1 MNPVLHMHMSDRKY
15 MTRKLTSAKI
25 RYLSVLYELS
35 RDGTGVRSVDVARE
49 LNVSRPSVHS
59 MMEKL
64 RTEGYIKKSSYGAAY
79 LTERGENTAA
89 CCAEEI
95 RKLAVPKAD

>member
-1 MNPVLHMHMSDRKY
+1 

-64 RTEGYIKKSSYGAAY
+64 RADGYIKKSSYGAAY
-79 LTERGENTAA
+79 LTERGKNTAA
-89 CCAEEI
+89 RCAEEI
-95 RKLAVPKAD
+95 CRLTGSEAD

>member
-1 MNPVLHMHMSDRKY
+1 

-25 RYLSVLYELS
+25 KYLSVLYELS
-35 RDGTGVRSVDVARE
+35 RDATGVRSVDVARE

-64 RTEGYIKKSSYGAAY
+64 RSDGYIKKSSYGAAY
-79 LTERGENTAA
+79 LTERGENTVAR
-89 CCAEEI
+89 CAEEI
-95 RKLAVPKAD
+95 RKLNGFEAD

>member
-1 MNPVLHMHMSDRKY
+1 

-25 RYLSVLYELS
+25 KYLSVLYELS
-35 RDGTGVRSVDVARE
+35 RNGTGVRSVDVARE

-64 RTEGYIKKSSYGAAY
+64 RADGYIKKSSYGAAY

-89 CCAEEI
+89 RCAEEI
-95 RKLAVPKAD
+95 RKLNGFEAD